1 MGLFGKLMSRFSRTR
16 HLGQVSYDDLRKE
29 RLRLEQIE
37 HRIGSEMEEIETR
50 KKQLFEEGR
59 DTGNQRQQLL
69 LARRIKDL
77 DTQARAKEDQLKRV
91 AQQARVVGGLMVIKE
106 NEKLT
111 AELGVSGIV
120 SRLDMDT
127 LEKYVD
133 RATVDGQFQM
143 ERFAQMVQTL
153 ESAGSLTGEV
163 EDDEDTLKIMQAM
176 QDARDAEAGTFA
188 EGEAGSESAVADGS
202 QQARAGSSAPGHKG
216 DGDNRES
223 EPRS

>member
-59 DTGNQRQQLL
+59 ETGNQRQQRL
-69 LARRIKDL
+69 LARRIKEL
-77 DTQARAKEDQLKRV
+77 DTQAKAKEDQLKRV

-153 ESAGSLTGEV
+153 ESSGSLTGEV

-176 QDARDAEAGTFA
+176 QDARDAEAGTLG
-188 EGEAGSESAVADGS
+188 EGEAGSESVAADAS
-202 QQARAGSSAPGHKG
+202 QQVRAGRSATGHKG
-216 DGDNRES
+216 DGDNREG